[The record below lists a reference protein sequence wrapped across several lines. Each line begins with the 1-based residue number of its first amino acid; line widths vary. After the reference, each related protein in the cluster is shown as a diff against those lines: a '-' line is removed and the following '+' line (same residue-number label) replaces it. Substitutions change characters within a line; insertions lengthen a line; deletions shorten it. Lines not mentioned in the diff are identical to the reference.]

1 MALCLV
7 CSNYSSLG
15 ISDGCETE
23 GEPVCSTEEE
33 SLLEEE
39 ESFGH
44 SNIAL
49 RQHSTIQKDVNISL
63 ALSITVEGERR
74 GIHVHCT

>member
-1 MALCLV
+1 MALCLI

-33 SLLEEE
+33 SSLEEE
-39 ESFGH
+39 ESSGD
-44 SNIAL
+44 SNVAL
-49 RQHSTIQKDVNISL
+49 
-63 ALSITVEGERR
+63 
-74 GIHVHCT
+74 